1 MHGVS
6 AQPTAPSAP
15 PAGGTDAASLATFR
29 ALAIETLCSLMRPG
43 QTSEGRRQAATT
55 ALRYLSQLD
64 RLAHLDRVAAQRRPA
79 NAESPA
85 LPQVQS
91 PPPTSQPPSPPTPR
105 SQPGAVLPA
114 QSNTVATQR
123 NPLAPPRVEHAPQIA
138 PTPLAPAESDGEALS
153 PASGGEEVAAGGGAR
168 SETAGAQCASAPVA
182 LPTRAE
188 LDSLLDAVRSTA
200 AANPGDNPV
209 AFPPALDS
217 LPAINTAPLS
227 VASDPRF
234 DPAFAPHA
242 PHAPAILAYGP
253 SRLRETA
260 AAQRRPAA
268 RPASLLSAAGLALSG

>member
-1 MHGVS
+1 
-6 AQPTAPSAP
+6 
-15 PAGGTDAASLATFR
+15 
-29 ALAIETLCSLMRPG
+29 MRPG
-43 QTSEGRRQAATT
+43 QASEGRRQAATT

-79 NAESPA
+79 NSESPA
-85 LPQVQS
+85 LPQVQT
-91 PPPTSQPPSPPTPR
+91 PPPTSQPPSQSTP
-105 SQPGAVLPA
+105 SAQTGAVLPV
-114 QSNTVATQR
+114 QSNSVATQR
-123 NPLAPPRVEHAPQIA
+123 IPLAPPRIEHAPQTA
-138 PTPLAPAESDGEALS
+138 PTALAPAQSDGEASS
-153 PASGGEEVAAGGGAR
+153 PAPGGEEVAGGGGAR
-168 SETAGAQCASAPVA
+168 SVTEGAQCASAPVS

-209 AFPPALDS
+209 AFPPTLDS
-217 LPAINTAPLS
+217 LPALDTAPLS

-242 PHAPAILAYGP
+242 AAILAFGP

-260 AAQRRPAA
+260 AAQPRSSA

>member
-1 MHGVS
+1 MHAVS
-6 AQPTAPSAP
+6 VQPTAPSVP
-15 PAGGTDAASLATFR
+15 PAGGADAASLASFR

-64 RLAHLDRVAAQRRPA
+64 RLAHLERAAAQRRPA
-79 NAESPA
+79 NSESPA
-85 LPQVQS
+85 LPQVQA
-91 PPPTSQPPSPPTPR
+91 PPPTSQPPS
-105 SQPGAVLPA
+105 QPSPSAQTGAVLPV
-114 QSNTVATQR
+114 QSNSVATQR
-123 NPLAPPRVEHAPQIA
+123 IPLAPPRIEHAPQIA
-138 PTPLAPAESDGEALS
+138 PTALAPARSNGEAFS
-153 PASGGEEVAAGGGAR
+153 PAPGAGEDGGAR
-168 SETAGAQCASAPVA
+168 SVTDGAPCASAPVS

-217 LPAINTAPLS
+217 LPAINIAPLS

-242 PHAPAILAYGP
+242 PAILADGP

-260 AAQRRPAA
+260 AAQHRPAA
-268 RPASLLSAAGLALSG
+268 RPAFLLSAAGLALSG